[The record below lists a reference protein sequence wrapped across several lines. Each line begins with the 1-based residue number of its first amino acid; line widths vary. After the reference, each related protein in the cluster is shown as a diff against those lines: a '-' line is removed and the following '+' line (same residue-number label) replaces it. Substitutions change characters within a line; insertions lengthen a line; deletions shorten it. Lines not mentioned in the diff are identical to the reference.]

1 MIPEYDDPEDAFE
14 PEGFEQFE
22 SLDPENEELVS
33 QTLESSLPAMQMDP
47 VIQALQKEWML
58 RYDHAVE
65 LLHNHRTNE
74 EVREYAT
81 QIEGEVAL
89 LGTAIEDRISTLLI
103 EDLPDCFKDLVEAN
117 APDDQPS

>member
-14 PEGFEQFE
+14 GFD
-22 SLDPENEELVS
+22 SLDPETEELVS

-58 RYDHAVE
+58 RHDHAVE

-117 APDDQPS
+117 APDDQSSSEG